1 MFFSEIW
8 YLVSLVHNRMFSVD
22 VHQEKKNT
30 ATYMYVV
37 SGSKQ
42 RMIML
47 MEEDRRLG
55 MSPNITHGDLAP
67 DRMSSTKL
75 RRVSVTKRKTAG
87 HFG

>member
-1 MFFSEIW
+1 M
-8 YLVSLVHNRMFSVD
+8 VSLVHVRLLSAH
-22 VHQEKKNT
+22 VHQEKKKR

-75 RRVSVTKRKTAG
+75 RRVSVTKRKTARHSG
-87 HFG
+87 

>member
-1 MFFSEIW
+1 M
-8 YLVSLVHNRMFSVD
+8 VSFVRNIIVSVH
-22 VHQEKKNT
+22 VHQEKKNR

-75 RRVSVTKRKTAG
+75 RRVSVSKRKKAEHSG
-87 HFG
+87 